1 MKNVVSIQD
10 RINNKASELIAE
22 IEEQIDILMVN
33 GTNSF
38 NIGNWLRQNNVKPQ
52 IASKIAAYYR
62 PLYIELYDAFEGKDK
77 ELKEAYRHLKKLQ
90 LKNRVEFVR
99 SILAAAEARSIAERA
114 SRKPRKKKEK
124 PAAVLAAKVQYLAEC
139 KDYNIASIKPAEIV
153 GAQQLWVFNA
163 KTRNLTVINAM
174 SHAGLS
180 IKGTTIIGFDEK
192 TSVTKKL
199 RKPEQTLEI
208 LKAGSKIVL
217 RKLMDN
223 IKCKPAAAKGRLN
236 TDTVIL
242 RAVK

>member
-1 MKNVVSIQD
+1 MEAGAKKSNPVQAIS
-10 RINNKASELIAE
+10 KAI
-22 IEEQIDILMVN
+22 
-33 GTNSF
+33 
-38 NIGNWLRQNNVKPQ
+38 
-52 IASKIAAYYR
+52 
-62 PLYIELYDAFEGKDK
+62 
-77 ELKEAYRHLKKLQ
+77 
-90 LKNRVEFVR
+90 
-99 SILAAAEARSIAERA
+99 ERA
-114 SRKPRKKKEK
+114 QNQDV
-124 PAAVLAAKVQYLAEC
+124 AARAGLALIHADKMADALEGVKQEMKADGFSDEDIQ
-139 KDYNIASIKPAEIV
+139 KIV
-153 GAQQLWVFNA
+153 GAQQVWFFNA

-223 IKCKPAAAKGRLN
+223 IKCKPVVAKGRLN